1 MTKIIAFSGSNS
13 SKSINQSLVE
23 HAASL
28 IENHKVEVLDLRDYE
43 SPMFSLDLEAVEG
56 QPGILKKLESTISE
70 STTLLIA
77 VPEYN
82 GFMPSFFKNT
92 IDWLS
97 RINREFLK
105 DKKII
110 LLSTSL
116 GKYGGKQSLEH
127 TASIIPRFG
136 GEVIGSY
143 SLGSFYENVNL
154 ENGFTFNDQTVAKE
168 IKVLVNKL

>member
-43 SPMFSLDLEAVEG
+43 SPMFSLDLEATDG
-56 QPGILKKLESTISE
+56 HPAILKQLETVISE

-92 IDWLS
+92 ITC
-97 RINREFLK
+97 N
-105 DKKII
+105 
-110 LLSTSL
+110 
-116 GKYGGKQSLEH
+116 
-127 TASIIPRFG
+127 
-136 GEVIGSY
+136 
-143 SLGSFYENVNL
+143 
-154 ENGFTFNDQTVAKE
+154 
-168 IKVLVNKL
+168 

>member
-1 MTKIIAFSGSNS
+1 
-13 SKSINQSLVE
+13 
-23 HAASL
+23 
-28 IENHKVEVLDLRDYE
+28 
-43 SPMFSLDLEAVEG
+43 
-56 QPGILKKLESTISE
+56 
-70 STTLLIA
+70 
-77 VPEYN
+77 
-82 GFMPSFFKNT
+82 MPSFFKNT

-110 LLSTSL
+110 LLSTSP

-154 ENGFTFNDQTVAKE
+154 ENGFAFNNAEEET
-168 IKVLVNKL
+168 KLNELIINI

>member
-43 SPMFSLDLEAVEG
+43 SPMFSLDLEAAEG
-56 QPGILKKLESTISE
+56 QPAILKELEAKISE
-70 STTLLIA
+70 SSTLLIA

-97 RINREFLK
+97 RINRAFLK
-105 DKKII
+105 DKKIV
-110 LLSTSL
+110 LLSTSP
-116 GKYGGKQSLEH
+116 GGYGGKQSLEH
-127 TASIIPRFG
+127 TASILPRFG
-136 GEVIGSY
+136 GEVIGTY
-143 SLGSFYENVNL
+143 SLASFYEKVNL
-154 ENGFTFNDQTVAKE
+154 ENGFKFTDAEEEKKLNDL
-168 IKVLVNKL
+168 ISKL